1 MVYFAEYTSPLG
13 PLLLL
18 SDGEALTGLRMEAP
32 IPAGAVPGE
41 NCPVLLAAREWL
53 EDYFRGGDPEVT
65 FPLAP
70 EGTAF
75 QRKVWNLLL
84 QIPRGHTRTYGELA
98 REMAALLGKKT
109 MSAQAVGQAVGHNP
123 IGIVIP
129 CHRVVG
135 AGGRLTGYAWGL
147 EKKQWLLSHENAEN
161 VPAGEC

>member
-1 MVYFAEYTSPLG
+1 M
-13 PLLLL
+13 
-18 SDGEALTGLRMEAP
+18 
-32 IPAGAVPGE
+32 
-41 NCPVLLAAREWL
+41 LLAAREWL

-147 EKKQWLLSHENAEN
+147 EKKQWLLSHENAGN
-161 VPAGEC
+161 VPAEEG

>member
-1 MVYFAEYTSPLG
+1 MVYFAEYASPMG

-18 SDGEALTGLRMEAP
+18 SDGEALTGLRMEAG
-32 IPAGAVPGE
+32 IPAGAVPGDG
-41 NCPVLLAAREWL
+41 CPVLLAAREWL
-53 EDYFRGGDPEVT
+53 EDYFRGGDPAVT

-70 EGTAF
+70 EGTPF
-75 QRKVWNLLL
+75 QRGVWNLLL

-98 REMAALLGKKT
+98 REMAALLGKET

-147 EKKQWLLSHENAEN
+147 EKKHWLLSHENPGN
-161 VPAGEC
+161 FPAGEC

>member
-1 MVYFAEYTSPLG
+1 
-13 PLLLL
+13 
-18 SDGEALTGLRMEAP
+18 
-32 IPAGAVPGE
+32 
-41 NCPVLLAAREWL
+41 
-53 EDYFRGGDPEVT
+53 
-65 FPLAP
+65 
-70 EGTAF
+70 
-75 QRKVWNLLL
+75 
-84 QIPRGHTRTYGELA
+84 
-98 REMAALLGKKT
+98 MAALLGKKT